1 MFKVPCAVGQ
11 YVQMKENTFRS
22 KNMTRKKVLFVCVH
36 NSARSQMAEE
46 LLRKIAG
53 NRFEAESAGLEPGVI
68 NPYVIKI
75 LKEEGIDITGKKTKS
90 AFELLKAGRRY
101 TYVITVC
108 DETSAEACP
117 VFPSCKARFHWS
129 FPDPS
134 KFVGTDEEKIEQV
147 REIKNQI
154 KAKIEE
160 WINNIDRVERN
171 KKLSVL

>member
-1 MFKVPCAVGQ
+1 
-11 YVQMKENTFRS
+11 
-22 KNMTRKKVLFVCVH
+22 MTKKSVLFVCVH

-53 NRFEAESAGLEPGVI
+53 NKFEAESAGLEPGVL
-68 NPYVIKI
+68 NPYVIEI
-75 LKEEGIDITGKKTKS
+75 LREEGIDITRKKTKS
-90 AFELLKAGRRY
+90 AFDLLKAGRRY

-117 VFPSCKARFHWS
+117 VFPSCEKRFHWS

-147 REIKNQI
+147 RKIKNEI

-160 WINNIDRVERN
+160 WIKHRDNT
-171 KKLSVL
+171 S

>member
-1 MFKVPCAVGQ
+1 MVK
-11 YVQMKENTFRS
+11 
-22 KNMTRKKVLFVCVH
+22 KKVLFVCVH

-53 NRFEAESAGLEPGVI
+53 NKFEAESAGLEPGAL
-68 NPYVIKI
+68 NPYVIEV
-75 LKEEGIDITGKKTKS
+75 LKEEGINIAGKRTKS
-90 AFELLKAGRRY
+90 AFDLLKAGRHY

-108 DETSAEACP
+108 DATSAEACP
-117 VFPSCKARFHWS
+117 VFPLREERFHWS

-134 KFVGTDEEKIEQV
+134 KFVGTDEEKVEQI

-160 WINNIDRVERN
+160 WINDRE
-171 KKLSVL
+171 STS